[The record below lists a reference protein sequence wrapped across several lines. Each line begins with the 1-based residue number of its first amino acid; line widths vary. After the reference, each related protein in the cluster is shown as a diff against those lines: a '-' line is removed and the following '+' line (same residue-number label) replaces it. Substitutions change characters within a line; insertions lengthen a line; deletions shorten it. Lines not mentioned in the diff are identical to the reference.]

1 MEPYAVAHGDAVLG
15 FTVISLDPRT
25 VDRPFGR
32 GGEAERQKQQE
43 EKASFSWKGSG
54 YPAKIAFLARFV
66 NCCSFFPYSIVKCRP

>member
-1 MEPYAVAHGDAVLG
+1 MGCRPAVSHGSVDGRMEPYAVAHGDAVLG

-43 EKASFSWKGSG
+43 EKRLFHGRVAVT
-54 YPAKIAFLARFV
+54 LQR
-66 NCCSFFPYSIVKCRP
+66 